1 MKNNDINNNKLLS
14 LQYNYLLYL
23 ILLTNGVVSYTCRVR
38 LGFLN

>member
-23 ILLTNGVVSYTCRVR
+23 ILLTNGVVSLVESG
-38 LGFLN
+38 LIF